1 MMKNR
6 YEPINEEALYAKN
19 QNILKRYIPLD
30 TRLALIK
37 LNFIIKDPKPF
48 FIRKLANIKSLR
60 LQKPKQSIS
69 ENGVSELCGKNLPHF
84 EKIFSYWLEKSSELI
99 NNKKLNNT
107 RYSRTLLNANEI
119 LMHKP
124 TLKFAFSHELL
135 SIIGEYLGTAPSF
148 HSVSLWW
155 GKAGESRAGSPFF
168 HLDSLDSSCIRL
180 YVYLSDVDEGDGPFC
195 VIPKNESLRFI
206 RKTGYLGNSLSDKT
220 VFKYLPLSSLR
231 KLTGNAG
238 SVFAIDASRSLH
250 YGSRCL
256 EGDRVALIFSY
267 SSYHNDANHAS
278 FLECLPRLNN
288 LTTLQEMAY
297 DHISIK

>member
-1 MMKNR
+1 MKSR
-6 YEPINEEALYAKN
+6 YELINEGALYAKN

-30 TRLALIK
+30 IRQALTK
-37 LNFIIKDPKPF
+37 LHLIIKDPKPC

-60 LQKPKQSIS
+60 LQKPKQFIS
-69 ENGVSELCGKNLPHF
+69 ENGVTELFGKDLPHF
-84 EKIFSYWLEKSSELI
+84 EKFISYWLEKSNELI
-99 NNKKLNNT
+99 NNHKLNNT
-107 RYSRTLLNANEI
+107 YSRDLLNKNEI

-124 TLKFAFSHELL
+124 SLKFALSHELL

-180 YVYLSDVDEGDGPFC
+180 YVYLSDVDEGNGPFC

-267 SSYHNDANHAS
+267 SSYHNDANSS

>member
-1 MMKNR
+1 MKNR
-6 YEPINEEALYAKN
+6 YELINEEALYAKN

-30 TRLALIK
+30 IRRALKK
-37 LNFIIKDPKPF
+37 LLIIMKDPKPF

-69 ENGVSELCGKNLPHF
+69 ENGVSGLYGKNLPHF
-84 EKIFSYWLEKSSELI
+84 EKFFSYWLEKSNELI
-99 NNKKLNNT
+99 NNKKLNDT
-107 RYSRTLLNANEI
+107 KYSKTLLSANEI

-124 TLKFAFSHELL
+124 TLKFALSHELL

-148 HSVSLWW
+148 HSASLWW
-155 GKAGESRAGSPFF
+155 GKAGEASAGSPFF

-180 YVYLSDVDEGDGPFC
+180 YVYLSDIDEGNGPFC

-206 RKTGYLGNSLSDKT
+206 RKTGYIGNALSDKT
-220 VFKYLPLSSLR
+220 IFKYLSLSSVR

-238 SVFAIDASRSLH
+238 SVFAVDASRSLH
-250 YGSRCL
+250 YGGRCI
-256 EGDRVALIFSY
+256 EGDRVVLIFSY
-267 SSYHNDANHAS
+267 SSYHNDESTAS

>member
-1 MMKNR
+1 MKNR
-6 YEPINEEALYAKN
+6 YELINEEALYAKN

-30 TRLALIK
+30 TRQTITKLRLIV
-37 LNFIIKDPKPF
+37 KDPKPF
-48 FIRKLANIKSLR
+48 FIRKLAIIKSLR

-69 ENGVSELCGKNLPHF
+69 ENGVSELCGKKLPHF
-84 EKIFSYWLEKSSELI
+84 EKTFSYWLERSNDLI

-107 RYSRTLLNANEI
+107 KYFKPLLNANEI

-135 SIIGEYLGTAPSF
+135 SIIGEYLGSAPSF
-148 HSVSLWW
+148 HEVSLWW
-155 GKAGESRAGSPFF
+155 GKEGELSAGSPFF

-180 YVYLSDVDEGDGPFC
+180 YMYLSDVGEGNGPFC
-195 VIPKNESLRFI
+195 VIPKKESLRFI

-231 KLTGNAG
+231 KLTGDAG
-238 SVFAIDASRSLH
+238 SIFAIDSTRALH
-250 YGSRCL
+250 YGSRCI
-256 EGDRVALIFSY
+256 EGDRVVLIFTY
-267 SSYHNDANHAS
+267 SSYHNAANTSS
-278 FLECLPRLNN
+278 FLEFLPRLNN